1 MVNYRPMPNKKPLQS
16 SPDFVAKANP
26 MALWGSGVRLP
37 TAPPYKTSLKL
48 SSQDEAVIAEL
59 WQSGASLCQVWRD
72 WRKLYLVEGVS
83 VKDSCQLFLV
93 HLSSGGKSKRYI
105 QEFRWILKHLTRT
118 CGDNLTIG
126 QHNSSTMWGAL
137 DAMRASETARRK
149 VAIFL
154 NWCFEQGYC
163 AHRIKIPCAVSI
175 PQGEIEVLNNAQI
188 KALKDACPDDLIFY
202 LWLCL
207 FLGVRPAEAR
217 RIDNI
222 HFRDDCLIVGALA
235 SKTKTR
241 RVIEL
246 PEGFTS
252 YAHHKANLTNL
263 RKRMALLRE
272 QAGVHY
278 WPRNCMRHTAASH
291 WLNRLQSAD
300 AAALHLGNSPVMLHR
315 HYKALVTRKESQEFF
330 DIWKE

>member
-1 MVNYRPMPNKKPLQS
+1 MPNKKPLQL
-16 SPDFVAKANP
+16 SPDFVANAKP

-37 TAPPYKTSLKL
+37 TAPPYKTSIKL

-72 WRKLYLVEGVS
+72 WKRLYLVEGKS
-83 VKDSCQLFLV
+83 VKDSCQLFLA

-105 QEFRWILKHLTRT
+105 QEFRWILKHLART

-137 DAMRASETARRK
+137 DAMRATETARRK

-163 AHRIKIPCAVSI
+163 AHKIKIPCSVSI
-175 PQGEIEVLNNAQI
+175 PKGEIEVLNNQQI
-188 KALKDACPDDLIFY
+188 KALKDACPSDLIFY

-246 PEGFTS
+246 PEGFTN
-252 YAHHKANLTNL
+252 YAQHKANLVNL
-263 RKRMALLRE
+263 RKRMADLRK

-330 DIWKE
+330 EIWKE

>member
-1 MVNYRPMPNKKPLQS
+1 MVNYRPMPKINPSQS
-16 SPDFVAKANP
+16 APDFVANAKQWHCGGLGFDSP
-26 MALWGSGVRLP
+26 RLHH
-37 TAPPYKTSLKL
+37 TKLAITL
-48 SSQDEAVIAEL
+48 SSQDEAVVAEM
-59 WQSGASLCQVWRD
+59 WQNGASLCQVWRD
-72 WRKLYLVEGVS
+72 WKRLYLVEGVS
-83 VKDSCQLFLV
+83 VKDSCQLFLA

-105 QEFRWILKHLTRT
+105 QEFAWTLKHLART

-126 QHNSSTMWGAL
+126 QHNSSSMWGAL
-137 DAMRASETARRK
+137 DAMRATETARRK

-163 AHRIKIPCAVSI
+163 AHKIKIPCSVSI
-175 PQGEIEVLNNAQI
+175 PKGEIEVLNNQQV

-217 RIDNI
+217 RVDNI
-222 HFRDDCLIVGALA
+222 HYRDECLIVGAFA

-246 PEGFTS
+246 PAGFTH
-252 YAHHKANLTNL
+252 YAHHKANLVNL